1 MLRPGTQ
8 NWLFHQERGLASQR
22 PLGRPAVIMPN
33 LTHQMFCWKIADK
46 FDLDL
51 RVMII
56 VWVSILHKI
65 WAHLAP
71 NTIKMILQKIGN
83 FCHQIG
89 RSLYSPYYKVGI
101 AENLGTLA
109 NKILRVYILLTIV
122 ILQKIWAHMPPKSKE
137 SGFSILQRWYSRK
150 FVYISHQNGRGVG

>member
-1 MLRPGTQ
+1 MEYYDSLIISK
-8 NWLFHQERGLASQR
+8 QERGLASQR
-22 PLGRPAVIMPN
+22 PLGRPAGIMPN
-33 LTHQMFCWKIADK
+33 LTNQMFCWKIADK

-56 VWVSILHKI
+56 VWVCILQKI

-71 NTIKMILQKIGN
+71 NTIKIMLQKIGN
-83 FCHQIG
+83 FCHQNG

-109 NKILRVYILLTIV
+109 NKILGVYILLTIMT
-122 ILQKIWAHMPPKSKE
+122 LQNPKFGHTCPQKVRSLD
-137 SGFSILQRWYSRK
+137 SPY
-150 FVYISHQNGRGVG
+150 YRGDIAENLGTFCTKMEGV

>member
-1 MLRPGTQ
+1 MNTI
-8 NWLFHQERGLASQR
+8 NQERGLASQR
-22 PLGRPAVIMPN
+22 PLGRLAGITPN
-33 LTHQMFCWKIADK
+33 LTNLMFSWKIADK

-56 VWVSILHKI
+56 VWVCILQKI

-83 FCHQIG
+83 FCHQNG

-101 AENLGTLA
+101 AENFGTLA
-109 NKILRVYILLTIV
+109 NKILGVYILLPIMT
-122 ILQKIWAHMPPKSKE
+122 LQKIWAHMPPKSKE

-150 FVYISHQNGRGVG
+150 FGYISHQNVGVG